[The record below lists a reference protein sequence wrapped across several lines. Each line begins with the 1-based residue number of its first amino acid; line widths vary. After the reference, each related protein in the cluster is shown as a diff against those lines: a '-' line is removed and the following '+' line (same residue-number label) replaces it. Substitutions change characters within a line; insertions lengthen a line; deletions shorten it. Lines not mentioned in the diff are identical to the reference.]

1 MLNYLW
7 AFMMLVGVLWAAF
20 HGNLNAVTDG
30 ALSSAKEAVMLC
42 ITMLGVMSFWTGI
55 MEIGQKSGLI
65 ERLSRRMGPILC
77 FLFPRIPKDHPAMDH
92 IATNMIAN
100 ILGLGWAATPAG
112 LRAMESLQELEEER
126 REKKMSRAFPPGTAS
141 NEMCTFLIINISSL
155 QLIPVNMIAYRS
167 QYGSLSPTAVVGPA
181 LAATLISTV
190 AGVIYCKV
198 MDRG

>member
-7 AFMMLVGVLWAAF
+7 AFMMVVGVLWAAF
-20 HGNLNAVTDG
+20 HGNLSAVTDG

-65 ERLSRRMGPILC
+65 ERLSRRMGPVLR

-92 IATNMIAN
+92 IATNIIAN

-112 LRAMESLQELEEER
+112 LKAMESLQELEEER
-126 REKKMSRAFPPGTAS
+126 REEEQTESGKNS
-141 NEMCTFLIINISSL
+141 LDSS
-155 QLIPVNMIAYRS
+155 
-167 QYGSLSPTAVVGPA
+167 
-181 LAATLISTV
+181 
-190 AGVIYCKV
+190 
-198 MDRG
+198 

>member
-7 AFMMLVGVLWAAF
+7 AFMMVVGVLWAAF
-20 HGNLNAVTDG
+20 HGNLSAVTDG

-65 ERLSRRMGPILC
+65 ERLSRRMGPVLR

-92 IATNMIAN
+92 IATNIIAN

-112 LRAMESLQELEEER
+112 LKAMESLQELEEER
-126 REKKMSRAFPPGTAS
+126 REEEQTESGKKIAWMALRSARCRSHRAPYHW
-141 NEMCTFLIINISSL
+141 E
-155 QLIPVNMIAYRS
+155 Q
-167 QYGSLSPTAVVGPA
+167 PA
-181 LAATLISTV
+181 MKCV
-190 AGVIYCKV
+190 
-198 MDRG
+198 RF